1 MNSVK
6 GEAGETRPSGESPW
20 GALSPT
26 LHVFHSWDVIQ
37 AQATLPCQLLQQLDN
52 MPSYYY
58 FYFLIEVTDL
68 KVHVLLVFL
77 LGKFICPWK
86 AFDFLRW
93 SRPLLFFIY
102 YVSKYK
108 NYALKSTFTEC
119 KQPVFSPQTQAQS
132 LGDGAL
138 LIKPSFSYKRHEWVN
153 LGKGI
158 TSLILSTPR
167 MHCK

>member
-1 MNSVK
+1 MK
-6 GEAGETRPSGESPW
+6 GEAGETRPSVRVPEERWVPHFMSSI
-20 GALSPT
+20 L
-26 LHVFHSWDVIQ
+26 LSWDVIQ

-52 MPSYYY
+52 MHSDYY

-77 LGKFICPWK
+77 LGEFICPRK
-86 AFDFLRW
+86 AFDDQGHFYFSYIMSQSTRTMHWSPHFQSANSWSSRCRLR
-93 SRPLLFFIY
+93 
-102 YVSKYK
+102 
-108 NYALKSTFTEC
+108 C
-119 KQPVFSPQTQAQS
+119 S